1 MIRKLRLLPF
11 LLLALLAGTLSAQFN
26 RRGPGISIT
35 AAGEL
40 SNGEWSFMRLAYDQA
55 NFGGCSGG
63 GMGNTTDYPEAEIH
77 LRASLDRLTRL
88 NTGDEKFLRPDDPRI
103 MDYPWLYA
111 VEVGHWD
118 LDEPAA
124 DNLREY
130 FLRGGFLMV
139 DDFHGTDEWA
149 VFTAS
154 MSRVFP
160 NRGILE
166 IPLDDPMMKVLYDLD
181 LDERIPIPADQNV
194 GPPQTYQCDGAEPH
208 WRGIWDD
215 ENRLM
220 VAINFNMDMG
230 DAWEHAD
237 DPRYPEAMTSL
248 ATRYAINYSMY
259 SMTH

>member
-1 MIRKLRLLPF
+1 MTRRRH
-11 LLLALLAGTLSAQFN
+11 LLLFLSLTLLAGAVSAQFG
-26 RRGPGISIT
+26 RRSPGIT
-35 AAGEL
+35 PAGEL
-40 SNGEWSFMRLAYDQA
+40 SNGEWSFVRLAYDSA
-55 NFGGCSGG
+55 SFRGCSGG
-63 GMGNTTDYPEAEIH
+63 GVGNTTDYPQAERH
-77 LRASLDRLTRL
+77 LRQSLDRLTRV

-111 VEVGHWD
+111 VEVGHWR

-130 FLRGGFLMV
+130 LLRGGFLMV
-139 DDFHGTDEWA
+139 DDFHGSDEWV
-149 VFTAS
+149 VFTES

-160 NRGILE
+160 NRSIIE
-166 IPLDDPMMKVLYDLD
+166 IPLNDPMMKVLYDLD

-194 GPPQTYQCDGAEPH
+194 GPPLTYQCDGAEPH
-208 WRGIWDD
+208 WRGIYDD

-237 DPRYPEAMTSL
+237 DPRYPEAMTGL
-248 ATRYAINYSMY
+248 ATRYAINYVIY

>member
-1 MIRKLRLLPF
+1 M
-11 LLLALLAGTLSAQFN
+11 
-26 RRGPGISIT
+26 
-35 AAGEL
+35 
-40 SNGEWSFMRLAYDQA
+40 SNGEWSFVRLAYDQA
-55 NFGGCSGG
+55 NHRYSCSGG
-63 GMGNTTDYPEAEIH
+63 GIGNTTDYPEAEFH
-77 LRASLDRLTRL
+77 LRESLDRLTAL
-88 NTGDEKFLRPDDPRI
+88 DTGDEKFLRPDDPRI

-111 VEVGHWD
+111 VEVGHWN
-118 LDEPAA
+118 LDDPAA

-160 NRGILE
+160 NRAIIE

-181 LDERIPIPADQNV
+181 LDERIPILADQNV
-194 GPPQTYQCDGAEPH
+194 GPPQTYQCDGAVPH
-208 WRGIWDD
+208 WRGIYDD

-248 ATRYAINYSMY
+248 ATRYAINYIIY

>member
-1 MIRKLRLLPF
+1 
-11 LLLALLAGTLSAQFN
+11 
-26 RRGPGISIT
+26 
-35 AAGEL
+35 
-40 SNGEWSFMRLAYDQA
+40 
-55 NFGGCSGG
+55 
-63 GMGNTTDYPEAEIH
+63 
-77 LRASLDRLTRL
+77 LD
-88 NTGDEKFLRPDDPRI
+88 TGDEKFLRPDDPRI

-111 VEVGHWD
+111 VEVGQWD
-118 LDEPAA
+118 LDELAA

-160 NRGILE
+160 NRRILE

-208 WRGIWDD
+208 WRGIYDD
-215 ENRLM
+215 QNRLM
-220 VAINFNMDMG
+220 VAINFNMDFG

-248 ATRYAINYSMY
+248 ATRYAINYIIY